1 MPYAGFWQRFIA
13 NFIDGLILL
22 IPSALAGSSGSFS
35 VSIGFSIIIG
45 ILYKPVFESSALMGT
60 PGKAILGIVVEN
72 ENAGGRI
79 SFKTALIRY
88 FASYISAFILYIGY
102 LMQPF
107 TSKRQALH
115 DMISET
121 VVLKKETAD
130 LNYFVVWR
138 DQLKEI
144 MGKL

>member
-22 IPSALAGSSGSFS
+22 IPSALASSTGSLPTSF
-35 VSIGFSIIIG
+35 GFGIILG

-60 PGKAILGIVVEN
+60 PGKAILGLVVEN
-72 ENAGGRI
+72 ESGGGRI
-79 SFKTALIRY
+79 TFKTALVRY
-88 FASYISAFILYIGY
+88 FSSYISTIMLYVGY

-107 TSKRQALH
+107 TSKRQTLH
-115 DMISET
+115 DMIAET
-121 VVLKKETAD
+121 VVLKKDTLD

-138 DQLKEI
+138 DQLKDI
-144 MGKL
+144 ASKL

>member
-22 IPSALAGSSGSFS
+22 IPSALAGSSGSYS
-35 VSIGFSIIIG
+35 VSIGFGVILG
-45 ILYKPVFESSALMGT
+45 VLYKPVFESSALMAT
-60 PGKAILGIVVEN
+60 PGKAILGLVVEN
-72 ENAGGRI
+72 ESGGGPI
-79 SFKTALIRY
+79 TFKTALVRY
-88 FASYISAFILYIGY
+88 FASYISSIMLYVGY

-107 TSKRQALH
+107 TSKRQTLH

-121 VVLKKETAD
+121 IVLKKDSPD

-138 DQLKEI
+138 DQLKAI
-144 MGKL
+144 VAKL

>member
-1 MPYAGFWQRFIA
+1 M
-13 NFIDGLILL
+13 
-22 IPSALAGSSGSFS
+22 IPSISIINTHGQSLTIIYNQAISFS
-35 VSIGFSIIIG
+35 PLGFSIIIG

-121 VVLKKETAD
+121 LVLKKETAD